1 MNNFQTILMGI
12 FIGAFVVAILIF
24 SGVVKVGEDKKSE
37 TGIVGQI
44 EIWGTLPHSYLKDA
58 VSSVSSQH
66 QGLMVKYIPK
76 DKDTIQAELLEAFAR
91 NTGPDIYIISTDM
104 IQENED
110 FILKIPYESYPERN
124 FRDTFIDGADIY
136 LDSEGVVG
144 LPILSDPL
152 VLYYNQNILSNNL
165 ILYPPKTWDELFDLS
180 EILTKKDNSGIISQS
195 MISMGSFSNINNA
208 KDIIATLLIQNGN
221 NITKREAEERG
232 ISFKSVL
239 LENPLNLGVS
249 PAQAVLDFYM
259 TFSNISSPYYSWSRA
274 LPNSLD
280 MFTSGKL
287 VFYIGRASELF
298 KIQSQNPNLSFNVA
312 ELPQMKDTN
321 FRRTFGEIYGVVIN
335 KKSKQISTAV
345 AVASFLSSPV
355 SADIIST
362 TSSLP
367 PVLRTL
373 LSSKSKDQPYLDVF
387 FNSAIITRSW
397 LDPNK
402 EKSNFVFRELVE
414 SISSNTESQSGALSK
429 ANQQLNLL
437 NKK

>member
-1 MNNFQTILMGI
+1 
-12 FIGAFVVAILIF
+12 
-24 SGVVKVGEDKKSE
+24 
-37 TGIVGQI
+37 
-44 EIWGTLPHSYLKDA
+44 
-58 VSSVSSQH
+58 
-66 QGLMVKYIPK
+66 
-76 DKDTIQAELLEAFAR
+76 
-91 NTGPDIYIISTDM
+91 
-104 IQENED
+104 
-110 FILKIPYESYPERN
+110 
-124 FRDTFIDGADIY
+124 
-136 LDSEGVVG
+136 
-144 LPILSDPL
+144 
-152 VLYYNQNILSNNL
+152 
-165 ILYPPKTWDELFDLS
+165 
-180 EILTKKDNSGIISQS
+180 
-195 MISMGSFSNINNA
+195 
-208 KDIIATLLIQNGN
+208 
-221 NITKREAEERG
+221 
-232 ISFKSVL
+232 
-239 LENPLNLGVS
+239 
-249 PAQAVLDFYM
+249 M
-259 TFSNISSPYYSWSRA
+259 TFPNISSPYYSWSRA

-345 AVASFLSSPV
+345 TVASFLSSPV